1 MLHTYQEVEQ
11 YLIKQIPGNET
22 EKFPGQL
29 GLDRMRAFLKK
40 LGNPQYQYPTIH
52 IVGTSGKG
60 STAFFSAK
68 ILEKAGLKVDLHTS
82 PHLQT
87 LRERFVVN
95 GQIVSEP
102 EYLKIINSLIPTINE
117 MRESPYGVPSYF
129 EILVASAFVYFAR
142 EKVDVAVI
150 EAGLGGK
157 LDGTNVLRATV
168 AVLTNVGLDH
178 THILGKTKS
187 AILRDKMQVINPRNK
202 IAVTGVTQPHLLN
215 ILSKHCQDS
224 GVSLLRVGK
233 DFQATQIK
241 AQVKAQGQFL
251 VFNYQG
257 KNFGT
262 IKNISLHTPGVFQVK
277 NATLAI
283 TACLEFARFHRL
295 SISEA
300 EIKKALSEDTP
311 VGRFEI
317 VTAPGNRKRWIIID
331 GAHNPD
337 KIRALT
343 KSLSF
348 SYPNHLFVIVFGL
361 KKGKSAQTMLKL
373 LAPFAN
379 QLIISQFSQNTD
391 LGLNLFY
398 PAEKLFALAKETLGS
413 RVEVALEPN
422 LKRALQK
429 ASQLAGDKKQ
439 NMLITG
445 SLYLVGEAREFLQV
459 KSPA

>member
-1 MLHTYQEVEQ
+1 MLHTHQEVEQ

-40 LGNPQYQYPTIH
+40 LGNPQCQYPTIH
-52 IVGTSGKG
+52 IVGTAGKG

-68 ILEKAGLKVDLHTS
+68 ILEKAGLKVGLHAS

-117 MRESPYGVPSYF
+117 MRESQYGVPSYF

-150 EAGLGGK
+150 EAGLGGR

-202 IAVTGVTQPHLLN
+202 ITVTGVTQPHLLN

-224 GVSLLRVGK
+224 GVPLLRVDK
-233 DFQATQIK
+233 DFRATQIK
-241 AQVKAQGQFL
+241 AQVKARGQFL
-251 VFNYQG
+251 VFNYQS
-257 KNFGT
+257 KNFGS

-311 VGRFEI
+311 AGRFEI
-317 VTAPGNRKRWIIID
+317 VPKPGRGKQQIIID

-348 SYPNHLFVIVFGL
+348 SYPNQQFVVVFGL

-373 LAPFAN
+373 LAPFAS

-398 PAEKLFALAKETLGS
+398 PAEKLFALAKKTLDNKVGIT
-413 RVEVALEPN
+413 LEPN

-429 ASQLAGDKKQ
+429 ASQLAGSKKQ

-445 SLYLVGEAREFLQV
+445 SLYLVGETRELLQV